1 MELEA
6 SNEYLICICK
16 SAIIN
21 MIDIHLGWPLTD
33 LWTLCTCRTI
43 VLQNR
48 KEFKQINQFIHLN
61 SVLICRTIVRHV
73 HKVHKFK
80 RINQFIPLNS
90 VLICRTIVRHVHKVH
105 KSVSGHPRWISI
117 ILIIAVKDPIQ
128 RFLSTIACSNM
139 IWRIVHSVILLWE
152 QQTCMRVWYFMSS
165 ETKYPS
171 YRSEPGRG
179 LCSLLWI

>member
-1 MELEA
+1 MDCTKLLQDFIV
-6 SNEYLICICK
+6 NYIKVIKVFCWKIYHFDTIIP
-16 SAIIN
+16 AIIN

-43 VLQNR
+43 VLQIR
-48 KEFKQINQFIHLN
+48 KEFKGINWFICLN

-117 ILIIAVKDPIQ
+117 ILIIAELNHV
-128 RFLSTIACSNM
+128 LCTIIIIRWCKM
-139 IWRIVHSVILLWE
+139 LFI
-152 QQTCMRVWYFMSS
+152 
-165 ETKYPS
+165 K
-171 YRSEPGRG
+171 
-179 LCSLLWI
+179 